1 MAAEDDEDP
10 WGFAAKRAERV
21 RGGRIS
27 QEPAAA
33 KSSQSGS
40 LADEASPVDTPPD
53 PSAPDRGDDTPPS
66 SDAASVTPTRGTRAR
81 GELRSS
87 MPRTSLR
94 ERAWPMAL
102 SLALVFLA
110 GLLAEVVAA
119 AQTLSLA
126 GPTAMLLVF
135 PLGGVGLIAL
145 ALLQYRFVD
154 AKARLPV
161 LRGATL
167 GYAAVILVTL
177 VMLLASVAPSF
188 AAIVT
193 WIMADQLNFLLPL
206 LIWSLAADEFNV
218 AEGRKI
224 FGWIVV
230 WSYVGQVAGLAI
242 ATAAA
247 PILGAAGVPLPWLL
261 ALVPLLLAFVGIW
274 LPQKMR
280 DSAAATG
287 LARGENLPTAIKSAW
302 EFVAGV
308 PVWREM
314 LIGSVLVFVAGMS
327 VFIGFLADSERLL
340 TADAEKL
347 QFLYG
352 GVSLVAFTICWA
364 IQVFFAE
371 RLLEKWGIPGVL
383 LVLPFAVIA
392 AGVLLAAGSAL
403 QWLPLV
409 AVALV
414 AWQIPRW
421 SIDENARRAALALVP
436 DERRTRVSFIVDLGP
451 VALGLILAGP
461 VAAVG
466 IFTGQYWTVGVIAA
480 VLGALSLP
488 WLFKVRSGWEDSLL
502 NWRLRRRKKSRGL
515 DLGE

>member
-1 MAAEDDEDP
+1 
-10 WGFAAKRAERV
+10 
-21 RGGRIS
+21 
-27 QEPAAA
+27 
-33 KSSQSGS
+33 
-40 LADEASPVDTPPD
+40 
-53 PSAPDRGDDTPPS
+53 
-66 SDAASVTPTRGTRAR
+66 
-81 GELRSS
+81 
-87 MPRTSLR
+87 
-94 ERAWPMAL
+94 MAL

-126 GPTAMLLVF
+126 GPNAMLLVF

-167 GYAAVILVTL
+167 GYAAIMAVTL
-177 VMLLASVAPSF
+177 VMLLTSVAPAF
-188 AAIVT
+188 AAIVS

-224 FGWIVV
+224 FGWIVT
-230 WSYVGQVAGLAI
+230 WSYVGQVAGLFI

-247 PILGAAGVPLPWLL
+247 PVLGATGIPLPWLL
-261 ALVPLLLAFVGIW
+261 VLVPLLLGFVGVW
-274 LPQKMR
+274 LPKKMQG
-280 DSAAATG
+280 SSAATG
-287 LARGENLPTAIKSAW
+287 LAREEDLPTALKSAW
-302 EFVAGV
+302 EFVDGV

-314 LIGSVLVFVAGMS
+314 LIGSVLVFVAGMT

-340 TADAEKL
+340 DADAERL
-347 QFLYG
+347 QLLYG
-352 GVSLVAFTICWA
+352 GVSLVAFIICWV

-371 RLLEKWGIPGVL
+371 KLLEKWGIPGVL
-383 LVLPFAVIA
+383 LVLPVAVIA
-392 AGVLLAAGSAL
+392 AGVVLAVGSML

-409 AVALV
+409 ALALI

-451 VALGLILAGP
+451 VALGLILSGP
-461 VAAVG
+461 VAAIG
-466 IFTGQYWTVGVIAA
+466 LLTGQYWVVGAA
-480 VLGALSLP
+480 AALLGVLGLP
-488 WLFKVRSGWEDSLL
+488 WLLKVRTGWEDSLL